1 MDGQSVFSIQMMYIL
16 KFRSFS
22 NPLTFLGMTSRIC
35 YGWNV
40 LRVGDAND
48 IDRIERAFDIFHKTK
63 ERPTFIILDSHIGY
77 GSPHKQD
84 TAAAHSESL
93 GDEEVHLSNA
103 TTVHQKKRPFWFP
116 TPFANASRP
125 ALAGEARRRAVD
137 GPSSSSNTAR
147 NIQSSRP
154 RST

>member
-1 MDGQSVFSIQMMYIL
+1 VHGWAAGFLDSMMYIL
-16 KFRSFS
+16 KFRLFS

-84 TAAAHSESL
+84 TAAAHCEPL
-93 GDEEVHLSNA
+93 GDEEVHL
-103 TTVHQKKRPFWFP
+103 VKRDY
-116 TPFANASRP
+116 
-125 ALAGEARRRAVD
+125 G
-137 GPSSSSNTAR
+137 
-147 NIQSSRP
+147 
-154 RST
+154 